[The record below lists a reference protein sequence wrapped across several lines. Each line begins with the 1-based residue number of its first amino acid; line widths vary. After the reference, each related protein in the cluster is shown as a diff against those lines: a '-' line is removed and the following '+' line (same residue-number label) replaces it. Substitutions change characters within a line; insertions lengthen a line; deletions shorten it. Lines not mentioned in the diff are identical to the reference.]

1 MNINPESAKDIL
13 CKNILIYGYC
23 KFENKGCAFSHTT
36 KQAANGAAAGGAN
49 GVVDK
54 PGSVESKRKFNLNT
68 PSFQPSGGSSVQGIT
83 NKFANLS
90 PKLKE
95 IPVFVPSAPPS
106 ASSNVLDPK
115 SDKTS
120 GQQLSSIKKFNT
132 STPSFTPSAF
142 SDQSQASAPNS
153 ASSGPNSLLMGM
165 PNSSQSQQGPQSIPP
180 AHIQLQLQQ
189 QQQQQ
194 QQLHLPQLQQQIPPT
209 PPPLQQQNPYL
220 NNAGPVGTPG
230 GNGPNGSLP
239 PSSSDYMYQASASS
253 YPLNYHLYAPAP
265 PPRLSVPLLPH
276 ETNATQM
283 FITNDLRENLQKK
296 NEATLQTLPRSN
308 LPDHI
313 SVYHSLVP
321 IDNSFDMK
329 SKVWDVPTNLFKVFS
344 NIDGNAYA
352 LRKIENASRIRIIN
366 EAPFKTIKKWR
377 SINCANIVHLQD
389 AFTSM
394 SFGEETSNLIVIY
407 DYYPNSTTL
416 LEQHVTRKLGGKLE
430 PLTEEVLWNYIIQI
444 TNALMTIH
452 ARDLAARSSLALS
465 KIIVTN
471 KNRIRLSSVG
481 IDDILLHDEEESK
494 FDEYG
499 FVKYTNLLKIEDIK
513 LFGKLLYDLITLSK
527 SNVYKGLSGAEFFN
541 YLKKYNVYS
550 SELIRVIEM
559 LNTVESS
566 FDLAKFNEKCLSPH
580 LMKTINGLQDG
591 YDSLESQL
599 SSELENARLFRL
611 ITKINFVIDRPE
623 GSKSSNMNDF
633 NENNNKYIV
642 KLFKDYIFNQ
652 YDEFGKPVVDLSKV
666 LINLNKLDAGIEEK
680 ILLVSRDDKS
690 CIIVSYKE
698 IRDIVDSLFRS
709 LIT

>member
-36 KQAANGAAAGGAN
+36 KQANAAVNGAN
-49 GVVDK
+49 DK
-54 PGSVESKRKFNLNT
+54 PGNVESKRKFNLNT
-68 PSFQPSGGSSVQGIT
+68 PSFQPSTGASNPVGGLT

-95 IPVFVPSAPPS
+95 IPVFVPSAPASAPAPS
-106 ASSNVLDPK
+106 NTQETKPEKANGHLYSS
-115 SDKTS
+115 TR
-120 GQQLSSIKKFNT
+120 FNT
-132 STPSFTPSAF
+132 STPSFTPSAY
-142 SDQSQASAPNS
+142 SDQPQAPTPNS
-153 ASSGPNSLLMGM
+153 GSSGSILGQNQSL
-165 PNSSQSQQGPQSIPP
+165 PVHTSQQGPQPGTQSIPP
-180 AHIQLQLQQ
+180 AHIQLQQQ

-194 QQLHLPQLQQQIPPT
+194 QQQHALQVQIPPN
-209 PPPLQQQNPYL
+209 PPLQQQNPYL
-220 NNAGPVGTPG
+220 NNGGPVGTPG
-230 GNGPNGSLP
+230 ANGPNGSLP
-239 PSSSDYMYQASASS
+239 PSSSDYMYQAAASS

-265 PPRLSVPLLPH
+265 PPRLQMPLSSH
-276 ETNATQM
+276 ETTANLM
-283 FITNDLRENLQKK
+283 FIPNDLRENLQKK

-313 SVYHSLVP
+313 NIYHSLVP
-321 IDNSFDMK
+321 IDNSFDLK

-344 NIDGNAYA
+344 NVDSNAYA
-352 LRKIENASRIRIIN
+352 LRKIENASKIRIIN
-366 EAPFKTIKKWR
+366 ESPFKTIKKWR
-377 SINCANIVHLQD
+377 NIKCANIVHLQD
-389 AFTSM
+389 AFTTM
-394 SFGEETSNLIVIY
+394 SFGEESLNLIVVY

-430 PLTEEVLWNYIIQI
+430 PVTEEVLWNYIIQI

-452 ARDLAARSSLALS
+452 ARDLTARSSLDLS

-481 IDDILLHDEEESK
+481 VDDILLHDE
-494 FDEYG
+494 DEKKINEDG
-499 FVKYTNLLKIEDIK
+499 FVAFNHSLKIEDIK
-513 LFGKLLYDLITLSK
+513 AFGRLLHDLIALSK
-527 SNVYKGLSGAEFFN
+527 SQTYKTLTGTKFFD

-550 SELIRVIEM
+550 PELVKVIEI
-559 LNTVESS
+559 LNSVEST
-566 FDLAKFNEKCLSPH
+566 FDLSKFNEKCLAPH
-580 LMKTINGLQDG
+580 LMKTINGLQDA
-591 YDSLESQL
+591 YDTIESQL
-599 SSELENARLFRL
+599 TSELENSRLFRL
-611 ITKINFVIDRPE
+611 ISKINFVLDRPD
-623 GSKSSNMNDF
+623 SAKSSNANDF
-633 NENNNKYIV
+633 NENNNKYII
-642 KLFKDYIFNQ
+642 KLFKDYIFGQ

-709 LIT
+709 LIS